1 MTEKEK
7 AKAYDKAIERAK
19 KSYGNRIRM
28 GGIVMKTKKKEQWRN
43 RYESAYKSN
52 WRDYRGLFLW

>member
-19 KSYGNRIRM
+19 ELYDNEIAE
-28 GGIVMKTKKKEQWRN
+28 IIKKQ
-43 RYESAYKSN
+43 
-52 WRDYRGLFLW
+52 